1 MKLKLSAI
9 VALALA
15 SSASLGAAEKFTTS
29 TINVYSAT
37 PLPSIGLPLDL
48 VPANIQVIKRE
59 DLKNQVGVTIADF
72 ASNNLQSVSIQE
84 TQGNPFQPDVTFRGY
99 SASPLDGNP
108 QGLSVFLDGV
118 RVNEPFGDS
127 VRWDLIPSFA
137 IQGMQLIPG
146 SNPLYGLNTLGGAIA
161 LQTKSGRTNQGA
173 AIEASGGSWGRKNV
187 SAEYGGVSKD
197 GSVDYYLGA
206 NYFDEDGWRKY
217 SPTTVKQT
225 FGKVGW
231 QNESTK
237 IDLSYLNV
245 NNDMIGN
252 GLVPQALISSEG
264 REAIY
269 TRPDQTRNFLNQF
282 TLNASHWINN
292 DVMASANAYY
302 RRSNRNTLNGDI
314 NDDYDPSEACDD
326 ELDGCQG
333 VNNRTWTRSN
343 SYGVQGQLSFNQK
356 LFDKKNQFIVGVG
369 YDRSIQRY
377 NQTVEG
383 AEEFDA
389 SRLPVN
395 IEQPAKLST
404 AFKGKTETFS
414 LLATDTLSLNDLVH
428 VTGSARYNRTEVKN
442 IDYLV
447 GTPGYGTGNAGG
459 NHLFQRINPSLGV
472 TLTPNENM
480 TVFGSYSESSRAP
493 SAMELGCSDPEN
505 PCLLPNAMAG
515 DPPLKQVVAKTY
527 DMGLRGKL
535 PFDMKWSASI
545 YQAVNHN
552 DIQFQYAGAANS
564 AGYFAN
570 VGRTK
575 RQGLDLGIGGIVN
588 KLTWN
593 TSYSYIKATYD
604 TSFDVAN
611 ETNSS
616 RANDTIVINKGDEIP
631 GIPKHQLKLRAQYQI
646 TPEWSFGGNLVAF
659 SSRYMHGNENN
670 RHQAN
675 SAECQTYENGEENH
689 QTPCAKGKIPAFA
702 IVNLDSQYNLGSGW
716 KIWAKA
722 INVFDSD
729 YYTTGRLGVNAFT
742 GAGNTFDTSAGLD
755 ERPDGADDRGVASGH
770 RGAAFVSPGAP
781 RAGWLG
787 VRYEFK

>member
-9 VALALA
+9 VALAILN
-15 SSASLGAAEKFTTS
+15 STSLGAAEKLTTS
-29 TINVYSAT
+29 TIDVYSIT
-37 PLPSIGLPLDL
+37 PLPSIGLPIDL

-59 DLKNQVGVTIADF
+59 DLKKQVGVSIADF

-84 TQGNPFQPDVTFRGY
+84 TQGNPFMPDVTFRGY

-173 AIEASGGSWGRKNV
+173 AIEVSGGSWGRKNV

-197 GSVDYYLGA
+197 GSVDYYLGV
-206 NYFDEDGWRKY
+206 NYFDEDGWRKH
-217 SPTTVKQT
+217 SPSTVKQT

-237 IDLSYLNV
+237 IDLSYLNT

-252 GLVPQALISSEG
+252 GLLPQSFISSEG

-292 DVMASANAYY
+292 DVMLSTNTYY
-302 RRSNRNTLNGDI
+302 RRSNRNTLNGDV
-314 NDDYDPSEACDD
+314 NNLYDGSAHTD
-326 ELDGCQG
+326 ES

-343 SYGVQGQLSFNQK
+343 SYGIQAQLSFNQN
-356 LFDKKNQFIVGVG
+356 LFDKKNQLILGAG
-369 YDRSIQRY
+369 YDRSIQRF
-377 NQTVEG
+377 NQTEQTF
-383 AEEFDA
+383 AQFDS
-389 SRLPVN
+389 SRMPSGVADD
-395 IEQPAKLST
+395 IELST
-404 AFKGKTETFS
+404 AFKGKTQTFHV
-414 LLATDTLSLNDLVH
+414 LATDTISLNDLVH
-428 VTGSARYNRTEVKN
+428 VTASARYNRTKVN
-442 IDYLV
+442 NTDQLYD
-447 GTPGYGTGNAGG
+447 GTNANAGG
-459 NHLFQRINPSLGV
+459 NHLFQRVNPSLGL
-472 TLTPNENM
+472 TLTPNENI
-480 TVFGSYSESSRAP
+480 TIFGSYSESSRAP
-493 SAMELGCSDPEN
+493 SAIELGCSDPAN
-505 PCLLPNAMAG
+505 PCLLPNAMAS

-527 DMGLRGKL
+527 DFGLRGKL
-535 PFDMKWSASI
+535 PYDIKWSASVYEAI
-545 YQAVNHN
+545 NHN
-552 DIQFQYAGAANS
+552 DIQFVYTNTVNNS
-564 AGYFAN
+564 AGYFNN

-575 RQGLDLGIGGIVN
+575 RQGLDLGLAGNAN
-588 KLTWN
+588 KLSWN
-593 TSYSYIKATYD
+593 ASYSYIRATYD
-604 TSFDVAN
+604 TDFTLVN
-611 ETNSS
+611 ESNSS
-616 RANDTIVINKGDEIP
+616 RTVDDELNVKKGNFIP
-631 GIPKHQLKLRAQYQI
+631 GIPKHQVKLRAQYQI

-659 SSRYMHGNENN
+659 SDRYMHGNENN
-670 RHQAN
+670 GHQAN
-675 SAECQTYENGEENH
+675 SADCEVTPPPSAEENK
-689 QTPCAKGKIPAFA
+689 TPCSKGKLPAFA
-702 IVNLDSQYNLGSGW
+702 VVNLDSQYNLGNGW
-716 KIWAKA
+716 QVWAKA

-742 GAGNTFDTSAGLD
+742 DSGNAFEADTD
-755 ERPDGADDRGVASGH
+755 H
-770 RGAAFVSPGAP
+770 WKGAAFVSPGAP

>member
-15 SSASLGAAEKFTTS
+15 SSTSLGAAEKMTTGI
-29 TINVYSAT
+29 INVISAT
-37 PLPSIGLPLDL
+37 PLPSIGLPLDII
-48 VPANIQVIKRE
+48 PANIQVIKRD

-72 ASNNLQSVSIQE
+72 ANNNLQGVSIQE

-99 SASPLDGNP
+99 AASPLDGNP

-161 LQTKSGRTNQGA
+161 LQTKSGRTNQGGA
-173 AIEASGGSWGRKNV
+173 LEASGGSWRRKNV

-225 FGKVGW
+225 FGKLGW

-245 NNDMIGN
+245 NNDLIGN
-252 GLVPQALISSEG
+252 GLVPQSLISSEG

-282 TLNASHWINN
+282 TLNGSHWLNN
-292 DVMASANAYY
+292 DVMLSANSYY
-302 RRSNRNTLNGDI
+302 RRSNRNTLNGDL
-314 NDDYDPSEACDD
+314 NDAYNPDESCDLD
-326 ELDGCQG
+326 LDGCQG
-333 VNNRTWTRSN
+333 VNNRTRTRSN
-343 SYGVQGQLSFNQK
+343 NYGIQGQLSFNQK

-383 AEEFDA
+383 AELFDVT
-389 SRLPVN
+389 RLPIN
-395 IEQPAKLST
+395 IEQPVSQT
-404 AFKGKTETFS
+404 TSFKGKTETFS
-414 LLATDTLSLNDLVH
+414 LLATDTLSLSDLVH
-428 VTGSARYNRTEVKN
+428 ITGSARYNRTEVNN
-442 IDYLV
+442 IDFLA
-447 GTPGYGTGNAGG
+447 GTPGYGNGNAGG
-459 NHLFQRINPSLGV
+459 NHLFQRINPSLGL
-472 TLTPNENM
+472 TLTPNQNVTM
-480 TVFGSYSESSRAP
+480 FGSYSESSRAP
-493 SAMELGCSDPEN
+493 SAMELACSDPEN

-527 DMGLRGKL
+527 DFGLRGKL
-535 PFDMKWSASI
+535 PLDMKWSVSA
-545 YQAVNHN
+545 YQAINHN
-552 DIQFQYAGAANS
+552 DIQFQFANAANS

-575 RQGLDLGIGGIVN
+575 RQGLDLGLSGVIN

-593 TSYSYIKATYD
+593 SSYSYIKATYD
-604 TSFDVAN
+604 TSFDMAN

-616 RANDTIVINKGDEIP
+616 RVNDAIVINNGDEIP
-631 GIPKHQLKLRAQYQI
+631 GIPKHQLKLRAQYEI
-646 TPEWSFGGNLVAF
+646 TPEWSFGANLVAF

-675 SAECQTYENGEENH
+675 SAECQTQEDGEENH

-742 GAGNTFDTSAGLD
+742 AAGNAFNTQNIDTDPS
-755 ERPDGADDRGVASGH
+755 VASGH